1 MSCPSYLILAF
12 ELNGLRTTGLHD
24 HAQCFLQPW
33 VRDHTL
39 LKSNEYEIFR
49 DNCSIK
55 SGRKY
60 YWRSMHTL
68 HGGIDYRS
76 YQMSHCV
83 FIPMIFV
90 SAIFARAT
98 LTAKMALTAKM
109 RELHLLPKW
118 RPTRVHKK
126 SRTQFWLSDSSGI
139 IYHLWRRSAAENT
152 ATECIWHLHGID
164 VKRNIIWCSALYF
177 MLSLGK
183 INQDGAQ
190 WHDFVLLNE
199 KVRWE
204 SAVRFTINFPLW
216 KWTKTR
222 HWSILMI

>member
-109 RELHLLPKW
+109 RELHLLSKW

-126 SRTQFWLSDSSGI
+126 SRNNFGWVIHLVLSIICDGGQLLRTLPLNAYGI
-139 IYHLWRRSAAENT
+139 CMELTSKEI
-152 ATECIWHLHGID
+152 
-164 VKRNIIWCSALYF
+164 
-177 MLSLGK
+177 
-183 INQDGAQ
+183 
-190 WHDFVLLNE
+190 
-199 KVRWE
+199 
-204 SAVRFTINFPLW
+204 
-216 KWTKTR
+216 
-222 HWSILMI
+222 